1 MLRKANMR
9 EYFAL
14 LNIFLMPHS
23 YHSRCY
29 YYPQFIPS
37 LPPNPNPSPIV
48 HILLIEDQQK
58 LAENIRQYLSLEHYA
73 VTVAHD
79 GKEGFEKAMTQ
90 EVDLLILDINL
101 PGMDGYV
108 ICSMLRQRKKDM
120 PILMLTA
127 RTKQQE
133 IVHGLD
139 LGADD
144 YLGKPFDLDELLARV
159 RALLRRKTVE
169 KHPRL
174 TAGPIT
180 LDTNTHDVFRQEKQ
194 VNLSPKEYGLLEY
207 LLRNRGTVQDRPHII
222 EHVWGGR
229 DDLLFSQT
237 VDVHVA
243 YLRRKLGKD
252 VIRTVPGKGYLVP
265 AEQ

>member
-1 MLRKANMR
+1 M
-9 EYFAL
+9 
-14 LNIFLMPHS
+14 
-23 YHSRCY
+23 
-29 YYPQFIPS
+29 
-37 LPPNPNPSPIV
+37 

-58 LAENIRQYLSLEHYA
+58 LAGNIRQFLELEHYA

-90 EVDLLILDINL
+90 EVDLLILDVNL
-101 PGMDGYV
+101 PGMDGYL
-108 ICSMLRQRKKDM
+108 ICSMLRQRKKSM

-169 KHPRL
+169 KQPRL
-174 TAGPIT
+174 TAGSVM
-180 LDTNTHDVFRQEKQ
+180 LDTNTHEVMKDDKKVD
-194 VNLSPKEYGLLEY
+194 LSPKEYALFEF
-207 LLRNRGTVQDRPHII
+207 LLRNKGTVQDRPRII

-229 DDLLFSQT
+229 DDLMFSQT

-243 YLRRKLGKD
+243 YLRRKLGKSA
-252 VIRTVPGKGYLVP
+252 IETVPGKGYLVP
-265 AEQ
+265 VN

>member
-1 MLRKANMR
+1 M
-9 EYFAL
+9 
-14 LNIFLMPHS
+14 
-23 YHSRCY
+23 
-29 YYPQFIPS
+29 
-37 LPPNPNPSPIV
+37 

-58 LAENIRQYLSLEHYA
+58 LADNIRQFLELEHYA

-90 EVDLLILDINL
+90 EVDLLILDVNL
-101 PGMDGYV
+101 PGMDGYL
-108 ICSMLRQRKKDM
+108 ICTMLRQHKKNM

-159 RALLRRKTVE
+159 RALLRRKTAE
-169 KHPRL
+169 KQPRL
-174 TAGPIT
+174 TVGSIV
-180 LDTNTHDVFRQEKQ
+180 LDTNTHEVTREEKK
-194 VNLSPKEYGLLEY
+194 VSLSPKEYALFEF
-207 LLRNRGTVQDRPHII
+207 LLRNKGIVQERPRII

-229 DDLLFSQT
+229 DDLMFSQT

-243 YLRRKLGKD
+243 YLRRKLGKGT
-252 VIRTVPGKGYLVP
+252 IETVPGRGYLVP
-265 AEQ
+265 SDSM

>member
-1 MLRKANMR
+1 M
-9 EYFAL
+9 
-14 LNIFLMPHS
+14 
-23 YHSRCY
+23 
-29 YYPQFIPS
+29 
-37 LPPNPNPSPIV
+37 

-58 LAENIRQYLSLEHYA
+58 LADNIRQFLELEHFA

-101 PGMDGYV
+101 PGMDGYL
-108 ICSMLRQRKKDM
+108 ICSMLRKEKKDM

-133 IVHGLD
+133 IVHGLN

-159 RALLRRKTVE
+159 RALLRRQTTDKQ
-169 KHPRL
+169 PRL
-174 TAGPIT
+174 VAGSIV
-180 LDTNTHDVFRQEKQ
+180 LDTNTHEVTKEEKK
-194 VNLSPKEYGLLEY
+194 VNLSPKEYALLEF
-207 LLRNRGTVQDRPHII
+207 LLRNKGTAQDRPRII

-229 DDLLFSQT
+229 DDLMFSQT

-243 YLRRKLGKD
+243 YLRRKLGKQ
-252 VIRTVPGKGYLVP
+252 VIETVPGKGYLIPV
-265 AEQ
+265 Q

>member
-1 MLRKANMR
+1 M
-9 EYFAL
+9 
-14 LNIFLMPHS
+14 
-23 YHSRCY
+23 
-29 YYPQFIPS
+29 
-37 LPPNPNPSPIV
+37 
-48 HILLIEDQQK
+48 HILIIEDQQK
-58 LAENIRQYLSLEHYA
+58 LADNIRQFLELEHYA

-101 PGMDGYV
+101 PGMDGYL
-108 ICSMLRQRKKDM
+108 ICSMLRKQKKDM

-159 RALLRRKTVE
+159 RALLRRQTVE
-169 KHPRL
+169 KQPRL
-174 TAGPIT
+174 TAGSIV
-180 LDTNTHDVFRQEKQ
+180 LDTNTHEVTKEEKR
-194 VNLSPKEYGLLEY
+194 VNLSPKEYALFEF
-207 LLRNRGTVQDRPHII
+207 LLRNKGSVQDRPRII

-229 DDLLFSQT
+229 DDLMFSQT

-243 YLRRKLGKD
+243 YLRRKLGKTA
-252 VIRTVPGKGYLVP
+252 IETVPGKGYLIPVG
-265 AEQ
+265 